1 MEKKE
6 MFLTNIVSD
15 YTSKV
20 IKVLNNETEG
30 VPQFRI

>member
-20 IKVLNNETEG
+20 IKLLNNETEG